1 MKNKIHSIPSMFA
14 GLRLRSGM
22 RSAAT
27 RMLAAVTIALGA
39 TLMMP
44 EVADAKPKKDDAKVK
59 LRSTRGRMPEMHVE
73 LTDSGKQLLTKY
85 AGLRDALQADLQK
98 QLPAANDNQLSQF
111 QGTLAQLVKLQDS
124 IASQEKQLKSFL
136 THEKALQNVKAAE
149 QAIANAPN
157 VIAGA
162 QAYLDYANALP
173 DNDEDKEWVVKDA
186 EKTLANR
193 KRDLDDKF
201 PKNLAKAQADL
212 AKAEKDKSNEAA
224 NLAKLRKSIEDARA
238 NLAKLRADGMKM
250 IGDAGLM
257 TVLTSNKLDTQ
268 LARFMV
274 INETQ
279 PYWMAAYAQQGP
291 EYAERI
297 ERLLGNTPLM
307 LRMLAADG
315 ATWEKFPKAM
325 EIYENIQQ
333 ASPRAK
339 DGVFERLALAVSLEH
354 AQPLAES
361 NSNQNGFGDPHTENT
376 TYIDPVERFQHYE
389 KAWLDGEL
397 DHHFDKHDVWSLR
410 MAVDSYQTSEYL
422 AWGRQMLRDY
432 RPDLVTLPNEKQRFS
447 KVVDEEVQYSAFFLK
462 NWSRSDLERMQSGLA
477 TGGICG
483 LRAHFGGFIL
493 NAFGVPTTPRGQRG
507 HAALVRFTPDGWVPY
522 LGAGWGAN
530 NREVRGYRSDSDF
543 RASTEARRDPEN
555 FVAVKRAQWIGKA
568 VGEEHAAGWGFQEGK
583 RWKKNKNGPPAVEYW
598 NAVASLVQ
606 EGVINRLNLSVL
618 DAIGEDIGEAD
629 EALGDGTMVAV
640 EIPASERQAS
650 VDAAGVIRIPAAATT
665 YPQGPTEQILFME
678 SNLGGIQLHFRRYG
692 SGERFEYTIDV
703 PKAGKYLLTSRL
715 VTPAWKQSMD
725 LSINGASPQSI
736 ALPYTMGLWGEL
748 EPVEV
753 ELKQGTN
760 VLSFSRRHHFFRGVS
775 IKDFT
780 LTPMKWH

>member
-1 MKNKIHSIPSMFA
+1 MKNKTHSIPSMFA
-14 GLRLRSGM
+14 GLCQRSGM
-22 RSAAT
+22 RYAAT
-27 RMLAAVTIALGA
+27 KTLAACTIALGT

-44 EVADAKPKKDDAKVK
+44 EVAEAKPKQDDAKVK
-59 LRSTRGRMPEMHVE
+59 LRSTRGRMPEMSVE
-73 LTDSGKQLLTKY
+73 LTDTGKQFLTKY
-85 AGLRDALQADLQK
+85 AGLRDALRADIQS
-98 QLPAANDNQLSQF
+98 QLPATNDNQLSQL
-111 QGTLAQLVKLQDS
+111 QQTLARIEKAQDS
-124 IASQEKQLKSFL
+124 IASGERQLKNFL
-136 THEKALQNVKAAE
+136 TYERALQNVKVAE
-149 QAIANAPN
+149 QAITNGPN
-157 VIAGA
+157 VIAA
-162 QAYLDYANALP
+162 SQAYLDYAQALP
-173 DNDEDKEWVVKDA
+173 DDHEDKEWVVKEA

-193 KRDLDDKF
+193 KRDLGDKF

-212 AKAEKDKSNEAA
+212 AKAEKGRQDEAA
-224 NLAKLRKSIEDARA
+224 NLAKLQKAVEDARA
-238 NLAKLRADGMKM
+238 ELEQARAAGMKLV
-250 IGDAGLM
+250 GDAGLM
-257 TVLTSNKLDTQ
+257 NVLTSDKLDTQ

-279 PYWMAAYAQQGP
+279 PYWMAAYAQQGS
-291 EYAERI
+291 EHAARI

-315 ATWEKFPKAM
+315 AAWEKFPKAM

-333 ASPRAK
+333 TSPRAK

-354 AQPLAES
+354 AQPLPES
-361 NSNQNGFGDPHTENT
+361 NSNQNGFGEPHTENT
-376 TYIDPVERFQHYE
+376 TYIDPVERYQHYE

-410 MAVDSYQTSEYL
+410 MCVDSYQTSEYL

-432 RPDLVTLPNEKQRFS
+432 RPDLVTLPNEKMRYS
-447 KVVDEEVQYSAFFLK
+447 KVVAEEIQYSAFFLK

-530 NREVRGYRSDSDF
+530 NREIRGYRSDSDF

-568 VGEEHAAGWGFQEGK
+568 VGEQHAAGWGFQEGK
-583 RWKKNKNGPPAVEYW
+583 RWKKNKNGPPPVEYW
-598 NAVASLVQ
+598 NAVACLVQ
-606 EGVINRLNLSVL
+606 EGVISRLKMNVL
-618 DAIGEDIGEAD
+618 EAIGEDIGEAD
-629 EALGDGTMVAV
+629 EAIGGGAMAAV
-640 EIPASERQAS
+640 EIPASERKAT
-650 VDAAGVIRIPAAATT
+650 VDAAGVIRIPAAATS
-665 YPQGPTEQILFME
+665 YPRGPNEQILFME
-678 SNLGGIQLHFRRYG
+678 SNLGGVQLHFRRYG
-692 SGERFEYTIDV
+692 SGERFEYTIDA

-725 LSINGASPQSI
+725 LSINGGSSQSI
-736 ALPYTMGLWGEL
+736 ALPYTMGVWGEL

-753 ELKQGTN
+753 ELREGTN
-760 VLSFSRRHHFFRGVS
+760 VLNFSRRHHFFRGVS

-780 LTPMKWH
+780 LTPVK

>member
-1 MKNKIHSIPSMFA
+1 MKNKTHSIPSRFA
-14 GLRLRSGM
+14 GPRQRSGM

-27 RMLAAVTIALGA
+27 KTLAAVTIALGA

-59 LRSTRGRMPEMHVE
+59 LRSTRGRMPEMHVD

-85 AGLRDALQADLQK
+85 ADLRDALQADLQK
-98 QLPAANDNQLSQF
+98 QLPATNDTQLSQF
-111 QGTLAQLVKLQDS
+111 QGILAQLVKLQDS
-124 IASQEKQLKSFL
+124 IASQEKQLKNFL
-136 THEKALQNVKAAE
+136 THERALQNVKAAE

-162 QAYLDYANALP
+162 QAFLDYANALP
-173 DNDEDKEWVVKDA
+173 DNHEDKEWVVKEA

-193 KRDLDDKF
+193 KKDLDDKF
-201 PKNLAKAQADL
+201 PKNLAKAKADL
-212 AKAEKDKSNEAA
+212 EKAEKDKQNEAT
-224 NLAKLRKSIEDARA
+224 NLAKLRKSIEDAKAELEQARA
-238 NLAKLRADGMKM
+238 AGMKLV
-250 IGDAGLM
+250 GDAGLM
-257 TVLTSNKLDTQ
+257 SVLTSNKLDTQ
-268 LARFMV
+268 LAQFMV

-279 PYWMAAYAQQGP
+279 PYWMAAYAQESP
-291 EYAERI
+291 EHAARI

-315 ATWEKFPKAM
+315 AAWGKFPKAM
-325 EIYENIQQ
+325 EIYETIQQ
-333 ASPRAK
+333 TSPRAK
-339 DGVFERLALAVSLEH
+339 DGMFERLALAVSLEH
-354 AQPLAES
+354 AQPIPES
-361 NSNQNGFGDPHTENT
+361 NSDQNGFGEFHTETT
-376 TYIDPVERFQHYE
+376 TYVDPVERYLHYE

-410 MAVDSYQTSEYL
+410 MCVDSYQTSKYL
-422 AWGRQMLRDY
+422 AWGRQMMRDY
-432 RPDLVTLPNEKQRFS
+432 RPDLVTLSNEKMRYS
-447 KVVDEEVQYSAFFLK
+447 KVVAEEIQYSAFFLK

-522 LGAGWGAN
+522 LGAGWGSN
-530 NREVRGYRSDSDF
+530 NKEIRGYRSDSDF
-543 RASTEARRDPEN
+543 RATTEARRDPEN
-555 FVAVKRAQWIGKA
+555 FVAVKRAQWISKA
-568 VGEEHAAGWGFQEGK
+568 VGEEHAAGWGYQEGK
-583 RWKKNKNGPPAVEYW
+583 RWKNNKNGPPAVEYW

-629 EALGDGTMVAV
+629 EVVSGGSVATV
-640 EIPASERQAS
+640 EIPANERKAR
-650 VDAAGVIRIPAAATT
+650 VDTAGVIYIPAAATS
-665 YPQGPTEQILFME
+665 YPQCPTDQILFME

-692 SGERFEYTIDV
+692 SGQHFEYTIEA
-703 PKAGKYLLTSRL
+703 PKAGKYLLTARL
-715 VTPAWKQSMD
+715 VTPAWKQFMD
-725 LSINGASPQSI
+725 LSINGAATQSI
-736 ALPYTMGLWGEL
+736 ALPYTKGLWGEL

-753 ELKQGTN
+753 ELREGTN
-760 VLSFSRRHHFFRGVS
+760 VLNFSRRHHFFRGVS

-780 LTPMKWH
+780 LTPVN